1 MAYRIVRRLPNGT
14 KSYGQTRFE
23 TKADALIRMLQYSAE
38 FITPKGFRAISWCF
52 DDGTVRTGYTD
63 GTMWN
68 GFINVWVLPEVR
80 DEIVA
85 DLRMGGEDDEE
96 TANMLFHEPTDTNGL
111 VSLAYGYATTEIEV
125 S

>member
-1 MAYRIVRRLPNGT
+1 MTYRILKRSASGLITGRLT
-14 KSYGQTRFE
+14 TRFATRAE
-23 TKADALIRMLQYSAE
+23 AQAAADQRGWSVE

-68 GFINVWVLPEVR
+68 GFNNVWVLPEVR

-85 DLRMGGEDDEE
+85 SADADWDDL
-96 TANMLFHEPTDTNGL
+96 TVAMLRHEPTNANGL
-111 VSLAYGYATTEIEV
+111 VSLAYGYATTEIEG
-125 S
+125 